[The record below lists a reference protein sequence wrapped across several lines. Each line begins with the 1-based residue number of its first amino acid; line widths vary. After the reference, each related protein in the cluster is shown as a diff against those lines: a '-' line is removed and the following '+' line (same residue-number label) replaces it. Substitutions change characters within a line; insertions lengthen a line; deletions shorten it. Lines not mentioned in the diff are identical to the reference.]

1 MRSTHKRLLFGVL
14 LLALA
19 LPLAGQTPNQLRL
32 NGTGSAVGVDLNA
45 NGKFDQL
52 IVNFGIDADIAAFY
66 QYSVSLTDRNG
77 KDLGFFTDV
86 VFLSVGSNTVTATF
100 DGVPIGTNGVDGPY
114 FLSNLNMFDFFGIG
128 ITLVTPVAFTTQ
140 AFKASEFEGFSGV
153 IDTTPPTVVVS
164 ATPNVLSPAN
174 HKMVEI
180 TVNVTATDDIDP
192 SPVVSYSGTVSNQ
205 PAGNGENQH
214 GDNEG
219 EHEGGNG
226 NASPDIRYDNGRL
239 FLRAERTGRG
249 DRVYTITYTARDA
262 AGNIGIGTATV
273 TVPKGHGEDHED

>member
-19 LPLAGQTPNQLRL
+19 LPLAGQTPGLRL
-32 NGTGSAVGVDLNA
+32 NGTGSAVGVDTNS

-52 IVNFGIDADIAAFY
+52 IVNFGVDADMAAFY
-66 QYSVSLTDRNG
+66 QYSVNLTDRNG
-77 KDLGFFTDV
+77 TVLGSVTDV
-86 VFLSVGSNTVTATF
+86 VFLNAGSNTVTATF
-100 DGVPIGTNGVDGPY
+100 KGAPIGANGVDGPY
-114 FLSNLNMFDFFGIG
+114 FLSSLNMFDFFGIG
-128 ITLVTPVAFTTQ
+128 IKLVTPLAFTTQ

-153 IDTTPPTVVVS
+153 IDTTPPTVVVRV
-164 ATPNVLSPAN
+164 TPSVLWPPN

-205 PAGNGENQH
+205 LPSNHGENED
-214 GDNEG
+214 GDNQG

-226 NASPDIRYDNGRL
+226 NTSPDIRFVNGRL

-262 AGNIGIGTATV
+262 SGNIGIGTATV
-273 TVPKGHGEDHED
+273 TVPKDHGEDHED